1 MITLLIQNNSTTLT
15 DVSLKLNASNSLE
28 DVFTTLYKLPNLYI
42 LSFTCTRYL
51 AEEQYKM
58 LKNFLSKKATLM
70 RVTITLDQ
78 QIDIFYDKSTRIFT
92 NLPNLCSFKEH
103 SSVKL
108 RNKEPLKRMLQ
119 YFISKYLTFRSNY
132 IYSLLAIKNMRKNNK
147 KLFPRAVWEDILNDF
162 VTFENL
168 E

>member
-1 MITLLIQNNSTTLT
+1 MITLLIENNSTTLT
-15 DVSLKLNASNSLE
+15 DITLKVNASNSLE

-51 AEEQYKM
+51 SEEQYKM
-58 LKNFLSKKATLM
+58 IKNFLSKKATLV

-78 QIDIFYDKSTRIFT
+78 QIDIFFDKSTRIFT

-108 RNKEPLKRMLQ
+108 RNKDPLKRML
-119 YFISKYLTFRSNY
+119 
-132 IYSLLAIKNMRKNNK
+132 
-147 KLFPRAVWEDILNDF
+147 
-162 VTFENL
+162 
-168 E
+168 